1 MRRYGKTSAGLR
13 SAFEMKVTKMHGA
26 RNDFVIVDRRSDARV
41 GLERFAKWACD
52 RRAGI
57 GADGVIAIESSSLA
71 DARMRT
77 INADGSEAEMCG
89 NGVRCAARWLDEA
102 GEGAGVTF
110 ETAAG
115 SIATEIVSR
124 GTEYAVRVAM
134 GHPRITPL
142 SSVAKACPEPSNVRA
157 GYVEGNVILSAVEG
171 WFVDLGNPHVV
182 LVRSSVEGADLE
194 SIAQEFQ
201 KDSRFADGTN
211 VHVVAL
217 QGPRA
222 IRVRHWERGVGL
234 TMACGTGAVACAAVA
249 IASGT
254 AASPVEVF
262 VPGGR
267 LVVEWD
273 GAGNAY
279 LTGPAVRVF
288 DAEVDFD
295 HELAP

>member
-1 MRRYGKTSAGLR
+1 
-13 SAFEMKVTKMHGA
+13 MKVTKMHGA
-26 RNDFVIVDRRSDARV
+26 RNDFVIVDRRSDGRADLV
-41 GLERFAKWACD
+41 RFARWACD

-57 GADGVIAIESSSLA
+57 GADGVIAIESSSVA

-89 NGVRCAARWLDEA
+89 NGIRCAARWLDEA
-102 GEGAGVTF
+102 GEGAGITF
-110 ETAAG
+110 ETEAG
-115 SIATEIVSR
+115 LIPTEIVSR
-124 GTEYAVRVAM
+124 GAEYAVRVAM
-134 GHPRITPL
+134 GRPRVTPL
-142 SSVAKACPEPSNVRA
+142 DDR
-157 GYVEGNVILSAVEG
+157 GG

-182 LVRSSVEGADLE
+182 LVRSSVEGVDLE
-194 SIAQEFQ
+194 SIAEQFQ
-201 KDSRFADGTN
+201 ADSRFPDGTN

-217 QGPRA
+217 QDQRT
-222 IRVRHWERGVGL
+222 IRVAHWERGVGS

-254 AASPVEVF
+254 ATSPVEVF

-273 GAGNAY
+273 GTGNAY

-288 DAEVDFD
+288 DTEVDLGD
-295 HELAP
+295 ELAS

>member
-1 MRRYGKTSAGLR
+1 
-13 SAFEMKVTKMHGA
+13 MHGA
-26 RNDFVIVDRRSDARV
+26 RNDFVIVDRRSDGPADLV
-41 GLERFAKWACD
+41 RFAKWACD

-57 GADGVIAIESSSLA
+57 GADGIIAIESSSVA

-110 ETAAG
+110 ETQAG
-115 SIATEIVSR
+115 LISTEIVSR
-124 GTEYAVRVAM
+124 GAEYAVRVAM
-134 GHPRITPL
+134 GRPIITSDILRQAQDDTGSPNSLVPARSAAL
-142 SSVAKACPEPSNVRA
+142 SERSESKGQDDNAA
-157 GYVEGNVILSAVEG
+157 

-182 LVRSSVEGADLE
+182 LVRSSVEGVDLE
-194 SIAQEFQ
+194 RIAEEYQA
-201 KDSRFADGTN
+201 DSRFPDGTN
-211 VHVVAL
+211 VHVVAVEG
-217 QGPRA
+217 QRA
-222 IRVRHWERGVGL
+222 IRVAHWERGVGL
-234 TMACGTGAVACAAVA
+234 TMACGTGAVACASVA

-254 AASPVEVF
+254 ATSPLEVF

-273 GAGNAY
+273 GTGNAY

-288 DAEVDFD
+288 DTEVDLD
-295 HELAP
+295 DDLAP